1 MKQMTL
7 ATAGFE
13 RYGKTTRR
21 AVFLSEMDKV
31 VPWSALCRKVAPYY
45 PKPGNGRP
53 AIGIERMLSIYWPS
67 TAGFQLNNPG
77 FDIASNH
84 CRVSRGA

>member
-31 VPWSALCRKVAPYY
+31 VPWSALCRKVA
-45 PKPGNGRP
+45 
-53 AIGIERMLSIYWPS
+53 SITSSWWS
-67 TAGFQLNNPG
+67 G
-77 FDIASNH
+77 
-84 CRVSRGA
+84 

>member
-21 AVFLSEMDKV
+21 AEFLSEMDKV
-31 VPWSALCRKVAPYY
+31 VPWSALCFFGGAQADKVKWRAQL
-45 PKPGNGRP
+45 G
-53 AIGIERMLSIYWPS
+53 AGIS
-67 TAGFQLNNPG
+67 G
-77 FDIASNH
+77 
-84 CRVSRGA
+84 